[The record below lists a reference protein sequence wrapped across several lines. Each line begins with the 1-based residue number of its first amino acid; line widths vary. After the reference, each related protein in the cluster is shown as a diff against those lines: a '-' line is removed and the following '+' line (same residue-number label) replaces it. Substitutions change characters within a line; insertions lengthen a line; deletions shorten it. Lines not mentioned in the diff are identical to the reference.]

1 MLELFSLEKTF
12 YMKLNPFHGAIPTID
27 SYHEIET
34 VLYRDSDF
42 EPAAMGLEKVVFFV
56 IFIILG
62 YVIKD
67 SLHLISP
74 SSIF

>member
-1 MLELFSLEKTF
+1 
-12 YMKLNPFHGAIPTID
+12 MKLNPFHGAIPT
-27 SYHEIET
+27 YHEIET

-42 EPAAMGLEKVVFFV
+42 EPAAMGLEKVVFFL
-56 IFIILG
+56 IFIILK